1 MQARHRNECGRER
14 EPRSY
19 PQLPWVQREAAW
31 VALRLRALSHVD
43 PPRSRTFGK
52 FPVRFLK
59 CAACARHGAPEGVLT
74 RAHVQPRGCER
85 DGSGATSRR
94 PDRRH
99 PVPCERASG
108 VSGKSTARGRG
119 GRDRALASVS
129 GSPVLPRG
137 ASTHLRFYVP
147 PDGLRH
153 VTLSTARGFAE
164 TGPRVS
170 PDPLFMVDK
179 CWLSE

>member
-31 VALRLRALSHVD
+31 VAFRLRALSHVD

-52 FPVRFLK
+52 FPVRFLE

-108 VSGKSTARGRG
+108 VSGKAQRE
-119 GRDRALASVS
+119 DVA
-129 GSPVLPRG
+129 
-137 ASTHLRFYVP
+137 
-147 PDGLRH
+147 D
-153 VTLSTARGFAE
+153 E
-164 TGPRVS
+164 TGRSPASRGVRCCRGEQAPTFVS
-170 PDPLFMVDK
+170 PCRLTVYGT
-179 CWLSE
+179 